1 MKLPLLFLAVL
12 CFATRAATA
21 QEVTLRMID
30 NASKSIT
37 LGERMSPE
45 TVWKRFGIS
54 PLYSHDDTELLNG
67 FVEVYKTGDGLLFS
81 CLNSLV
87 HDFEVTGNR
96 YRIIIFGK
104 YIVQVGQKLSDF
116 RSTLRPEEVLE
127 RYYNGTYFYHFRVSE
142 DSFCDSSLTIETNAT
157 GTITS
162 VGWHVP
168 D

>member
-67 FVEVYKTGDGLLFS
+67 FVEVYKTGEIG
-81 CLNSLV
+81 
-87 HDFEVTGNR
+87 R
-96 YRIIIFGK
+96 
-104 YIVQVGQKLSDF
+104 
-116 RSTLRPEEVLE
+116 
-127 RYYNGTYFYHFRVSE
+127 
-142 DSFCDSSLTIETNAT
+142 A
-157 GTITS
+157 
-162 VGWHVP
+162 HV
-168 D
+168 